1 MAGRV
6 EGDSGGIFGLLD
18 LLEEHWEAL
27 DYDLLTLGLDIRRIG
42 HPDLDWRRLRAV
54 VTFLPSTSAFAR
66 SVNGPAAAWTVGDY
80 LLAQAVDALHA
91 ANWQRAGGK
100 GQRPKP
106 VPRPG
111 KTSKSTGQRF
121 GTAAVPLSQAV
132 ALFGRRDSRSG

>member
-106 VPRPG
+106 VPRPTD
-111 KTSKSTGQRF
+111 KTQQLGRRIG
-121 GTAAVPLSQAV
+121 GTSVPLSEARRLFAQAR
-132 ALFGRRDSRSG
+132 A